1 MQQMNHKHFV
11 LSTLVMLFL
20 VVSVSATPDQP
31 NMQSAKLNLQNAKA
45 NLIAASPNKGGHR
58 AKAINLVNE
67 AIAEVNRGIAFDRRH
82 NHTTVNA
89 APVDQ
94 PHMQAALEFLRSAKS
109 DLERATTDKG
119 GHRVNAIRL
128 VDQAIDEVKKGIEA
142 GE

>member
-1 MQQMNHKHFV
+1 MNHKNFV

-20 VVSVSATPDQP
+20 IVSVSATPDQP

-82 NHTTVNA
+82 NHATVNTA
-89 APVDQ
+89 IVDQ
-94 PHMQAALEFLRSAKS
+94 PHMQAALEFLRSAKN

>member
-1 MQQMNHKHFV
+1 MKHTNI
-11 LSTLVMLFL
+11 LSILAMLLL
-20 VVSVSATPDQP
+20 VVSVSARPDQP
-31 NMQSAKLNLQNAKA
+31 NMQSARTNLQNAKA

-82 NHTTVNA
+82 NHAILNA
-89 APVDQ
+89 LPDQ
-94 PHMQAALEFLRSAKS
+94 PHMQAALEFLRNAKS

-119 GHRVNAIRL
+119 GHRVNAIKL
-128 VDQAIDEVKKGIEA
+128 VDQAIDETKKGIEA

>member
-1 MQQMNHKHFV
+1 MKHKNIV
-11 LSTLVMLFL
+11 SILAMLLL
-20 VVSVSATPDQP
+20 VVSVSAKPDQP
-31 NMQSAKLNLQNAKA
+31 NMQAARVNLQNARA

-82 NHTTVNA
+82 NHASVNA
-89 APVDQ
+89 PVPDQ
-94 PHMQAALEFLRSAKS
+94 PHMKAALEFLRNAKS

-119 GHRVNAIRL
+119 GHRVNAIRFI
-128 VDQAIDEVKKGIEA
+128 DQATDETKKGIEA